1 MIFRKVY
8 ISKKICDSIAAL
20 TAFARYPWERIAT
33 SSFWGFQENKHI
45 VGWLRLKKVLKPANH
60 STNISFGRKLL
71 YNHIKHLKGGH
82 TLSLP
87 IFSPICIN

>member
-1 MIFRKVY
+1 MTSQVRNLR
-8 ISKKICDSIAAL
+8 CRSIV
-20 TAFARYPWERIAT
+20 
-33 SSFWGFQENKHI
+33 